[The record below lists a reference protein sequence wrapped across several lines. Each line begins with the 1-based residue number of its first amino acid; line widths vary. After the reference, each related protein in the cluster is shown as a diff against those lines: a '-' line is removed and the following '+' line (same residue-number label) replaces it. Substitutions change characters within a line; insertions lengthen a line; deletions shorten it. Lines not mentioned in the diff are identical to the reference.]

1 MADLDNKIALNDVLY
16 NITAVTAETA
26 DKTKGAL
33 TLKKYSAAAGASS
46 TVYSHNGSNSKNVFI
61 VPADG
66 GSFIGPVA
74 LRTANNLSNSKENKK
89 LILNREDIES
99 LLTEVK
105 GLPAFAWDG
114 SNLVTLPTNDE
125 TVPNICV
132 ITGTSANLVTLRSS
146 SEAPKNYL
154 YFCTDYYGDIYL
166 KLETD
171 VEPRKLGNRTIEALK
186 LCDQYNANNNLTVDD
201 INARFNSVT
210 TSCNDAISSLGTDL
224 TDTFNT
230 RFQKL
235 ETPLFTQ
242 KGEGKDKS
250 EGLITRFTNIEKG
263 SVAVPMAELATKA
276 QVATKDSA
284 NNVISDYYQK
294 RISVIHA
301 DEDLPTGSD
310 GDILIIIP

>member
-26 DKTKGAL
+26 NKTKGTL
-33 TLKKYSAAAGASS
+33 TLKKYSADVGASS
-46 TVYSHNGSNSKNVFI
+46 TVHSHNGSASNNVFI

-66 GSFIGPVA
+66 GSFKGPVA
-74 LRTANNLSNSKENKK
+74 LRVTNNLSKSKENKK

-132 ITGTSANLVTLRSS
+132 ITGTSADLAALRLSS
-146 SEAPKNYL
+146 SEEPKNYL
-154 YFCTDYYGDIYL
+154 YFCTDGYGEIYL

-171 VEPRKLGNRTIEALK
+171 GLCRKLCNRASLARTLY
-186 LCDQYNANNNLTVDD
+186 DPYNTENNLTVED
-201 INARFNSVT
+201 INARFNTVT
-210 TSCNDAISSLGTDL
+210 TSCNDAISTLGTDL
-224 TDTFNT
+224 TDIFNT
-230 RFQKL
+230 RLKQL
-235 ETPLFTQ
+235 ETPLLDQ
-242 KGEGKDKS
+242 EEVK
-250 EGLITRFTNIEKG
+250 GLITRFTDIENG
-263 SVAVPMAELATKA
+263 NSVVPKADSATRA

-284 NNVISDYYQK
+284 NHVISDYYQK